1 MAGKGAREKALQFL
15 REVPRL
21 TTQNIKG
28 LPKAPGISGHR
39 RAGKSRVSGQ
49 MTGRGWGS
57 SARAKQYF
65 APLGYEAGATPI
77 QRNVSF
83 ERSYNY
89 GIRTTRQFPP
99 VTLGRLQLT
108 IDLARIDPRQPIDL
122 AALCASRAVAVN
134 PERNQFGL
142 NLTHDEGLDTFQSKV
157 NLEVQW
163 ASEQAIAAV
172 ERAGGRITTAYFDLH
187 SVIALRD
194 PLAFFRTGAP
204 IPRRLAPPADL
215 VEYYSNPANR
225 GYLADPRA
233 VADERLALAQKY
245 GYELPEEEAMEPYL
259 LERKEPRQIFYG
271 LQAGWIVSLKDR
283 EIYKPKDPE
292 LVAAYQGELV

>member
-21 TTQNIKG
+21 TSQNIKG
-28 LPKAPGISGHR
+28 LPKAAGVPGHKRS
-39 RAGKSRVSGQ
+39 GKSNVSGQ
-49 MTGRGWGS
+49 KTGRGWGS

-77 QRNVSF
+77 QRSVSF

-99 VTLGRLQLT
+99 VTLGQLQLT
-108 IDLARIDPRQPIDL
+108 IDLGRLDAQQPIDM
-122 AALCASRAVAVN
+122 AALCASRAMAVD
-134 PERNQFGL
+134 PEKNQFGF
-142 NLTHDEGLDTFQSKV
+142 NLTHDVGLDTFQSKV

-172 ERAGGRITTAYFDLH
+172 ERAGGRVTTAYYDLH

-194 PLAFFRTGAP
+194 PLNFFLTGSP

-215 VEYYSNPANR
+215 MEYYTNPANR

-245 GYELPEEEAMEPYL
+245 GYELPEEEAMAPHL

-271 LQAGWIVSLKDR
+271 LEAGWIVSLKDR
-283 EIYKPKDPE
+283 EIYKPKDQG
-292 LVAAYQGELV
+292 LAAAYQGELV